1 MKKYLNIIKMVNSR
15 TWHMLFSNFFK
26 PGRNLGEWAKTFA
39 IIGAFYLALFYDLK
53 YLIGFYLFFIAINF
67 WNLDLEN
74 YNHDKDY
81 ASDLAYYIRSNQLQS
96 LRELLEF
103 DPSLSK
109 IKYKHK
115 SLTYW
120 AKKYNNEKAN
130 TIILEFMKK
139 SEGIDSTPSLD

>member
-1 MKKYLNIIKMVNSR
+1 MKKYFHILKSINSR
-15 TWHMLFSNFFK
+15 TWNMLIGNFFK
-26 PGRNLGEWAKTFA
+26 PHRNFGEWAKTFSTIIA
-39 IIGAFYLALFYDLK
+39 IYLALFYDMK
-53 YLIGFYLFFIAINF
+53 YLIGFYLFFMMVNF

-74 YNHDKDY
+74 YDHEKDY
-81 ASDLAYYIRSNQLQS
+81 GSDLVYYIRSNQLQS

-109 IKYKHK
+109 IKYKRK

-130 TIILEFMKK
+130 SIILEFMKK
-139 SEGIDSTPSLD
+139 ST